1 MINKSKKVSKLENIY
16 KNLESGMPENKSI
29 KDYALPNA
37 RQWLGGRYVALWVLP
52 IYLIRK
58 IAEFVAS
65 SAFIKPYSPS
75 KNGPSYKRPETL
87 YTSLKGVFRG
97 EDHLRFFDHRFIAI
111 WVLPIYLIGKISKFA
126 ASSAFIKPYSPIN
139 NGPSYKRPETLY
151 TSLKGVF
158 KGEDHLR
165 FFDHRFIA
173 IWVLPIAL
181 TGIVFEV
188 LFISPTK
195 NTFPFN

>member
-1 MINKSKKVSKLENIY
+1 MINKSKKVSVLENIY
-16 KNLESGMPENKSI
+16 KNLESGMPKNKHI
-29 KDYALPNA
+29 KDYAFPNA

-52 IYLIRK
+52 IYFLSK
-58 IAEFVAS
+58 IAQFAAS
-65 SAFIKPYSPS
+65 SAFIKPYSPI
-75 KNGPSYKRPETL
+75 KKGPSYKRPETL
-87 YTSLKGVFRG
+87 YTSLKG
-97 EDHLRFFDHRFIAI
+97 I
-111 WVLPIYLIGKISKFA
+111 
-126 ASSAFIKPYSPIN
+126 
-139 NGPSYKRPETLY
+139 
-151 TSLKGVF
+151 F

>member
-1 MINKSKKVSKLENIY
+1 MINKSSNESTLEKIY

-29 KDYALPNA
+29 KEYALPNA
-37 RQWLGGRYVALWVLP
+37 RQWLGGRFVAIWVLP
-52 IYLIRK
+52 IYLIGK
-58 IAEFVAS
+58 IAKFSAS
-65 SAFIKPYSPS
+65 SAFIKPYSPI

-87 YTSLKGVFRG
+87 YTSLKGVF
-97 EDHLRFFDHRFIAI
+97 I
-111 WVLPIYLIGKISKFA
+111 
-126 ASSAFIKPYSPIN
+126 
-139 NGPSYKRPETLY
+139 
-151 TSLKGVF
+151 
-158 KGEDHLR
+158 GEDHLR

>member
-1 MINKSKKVSKLENIY
+1 MINKSQKVSSLENIY
-16 KNLESGMPENKSI
+16 NNLESGMPENKSI
-29 KDYALPNA
+29 KDSVLPNA

-58 IAEFVAS
+58 I
-65 SAFIKPYSPS
+65 
-75 KNGPSYKRPETL
+75 T
-87 YTSLKGVFRG
+87 
-97 EDHLRFFDHRFIAI
+97 
-111 WVLPIYLIGKISKFA
+111 KFA
-126 ASSAFIKPYSPIN
+126 DSSSFIKPYSPIN

-181 TGIVFEV
+181 TGIIFEV
-188 LFISPTK
+188 FFISHAR
-195 NTFPFN
+195 NTLPFN

>member
-1 MINKSKKVSKLENIY
+1 MINKSQKVSSLENIY
-16 KNLESGMPENKSI
+16 NNLESGIPDNKSI

-52 IYLIRK
+52 IYLFGK
-58 IAEFVAS
+58 IAKFVAS
-65 SAFIKPYSPS
+65 SAFIKPYSP
-75 KNGPSYKRPETL
+75 
-87 YTSLKGVFRG
+87 TS
-97 EDHLRFFDHRFIAI
+97 
-111 WVLPIYLIGKISKFA
+111 
-126 ASSAFIKPYSPIN
+126 

-195 NTFPFN
+195 ITFPFN

>member
-1 MINKSKKVSKLENIY
+1 MINKSQKVSSLENIY
-16 KNLESGMPENKSI
+16 NNLESGMPENKSI

-52 IYLIRK
+52 IYFFGK
-58 IAEFVAS
+58 IAKFVAS
-65 SAFIKPYSPS
+65 SAFIKPYSP
-75 KNGPSYKRPETL
+75 
-87 YTSLKGVFRG
+87 TS
-97 EDHLRFFDHRFIAI
+97 
-111 WVLPIYLIGKISKFA
+111 
-126 ASSAFIKPYSPIN
+126 

-188 LFISPTK
+188 LFISLTK

>member
-1 MINKSKKVSKLENIY
+1 MIDKLVKEKTLENIY
-16 KNLESGMPENKSI
+16 KDLESGMPENKSI

-52 IYLIRK
+52 IYLIGK
-58 IAEFVAS
+58 IA
-65 SAFIKPYSPS
+65 
-75 KNGPSYKRPETL
+75 
-87 YTSLKGVFRG
+87 
-97 EDHLRFFDHRFIAI
+97 
-111 WVLPIYLIGKISKFA
+111 KFA

-173 IWVLPIAL
+173 IWVLPFAL
-181 TGIVFEV
+181 TGIIFEV
-188 LFISPTK
+188 LFISHAR
-195 NTFPFN
+195 NTLPFN

>member
-1 MINKSKKVSKLENIY
+1 MINKSQKVSSLENIY
-16 KNLESGMPENKSI
+16 NNLESGMPENKSI

-58 IAEFVAS
+58 IA
-65 SAFIKPYSPS
+65 
-75 KNGPSYKRPETL
+75 
-87 YTSLKGVFRG
+87 
-97 EDHLRFFDHRFIAI
+97 
-111 WVLPIYLIGKISKFA
+111 KFA
-126 ASSAFIKPYSPIN
+126 ASSEFIKPYSPIK

-158 KGEDHLR
+158 KGKDHLR

-181 TGIVFEV
+181 TGIVFEI
-188 LFISPTK
+188 LLIAPTN
-195 NTFPFN
+195 NTSPFN

>member
-1 MINKSKKVSKLENIY
+1 MINKSQKVSSLENIY

-29 KDYALPNA
+29 KEYALPNA
-37 RQWLGGRYVALWVLP
+37 RQWLGGRYLALWVLP

-58 IAEFVAS
+58 IAKFATS
-65 SAFIKPYSPS
+65 SSFIKPYSPI

-87 YTSLKGVFRG
+87 YTSLK
-97 EDHLRFFDHRFIAI
+97 
-111 WVLPIYLIGKISKFA
+111 S
-126 ASSAFIKPYSPIN
+126 
-139 NGPSYKRPETLY
+139 
-151 TSLKGVF
+151 VF

-181 TGIVFEV
+181 TGIVFEAV
-188 LFISPTK
+188 SYTHLTLPTMELV
-195 NTFPFN
+195 

>member
-1 MINKSKKVSKLENIY
+1 MINKSQKVSSLENIY
-16 KNLESGMPENKSI
+16 NNLESGMPENKSI

-52 IYLIRK
+52 IYLFGK
-58 IAEFVAS
+58 IAKFVAS
-65 SAFIKPYSPS
+65 SAFIKPYSP
-75 KNGPSYKRPETL
+75 
-87 YTSLKGVFRG
+87 TS
-97 EDHLRFFDHRFIAI
+97 
-111 WVLPIYLIGKISKFA
+111 
-126 ASSAFIKPYSPIN
+126 

-173 IWVLPIAL
+173 ILYLPLRILSLSIKHLLSAICPHTL
-181 TGIVFEV
+181 RTEF
-188 LFISPTK
+188 K
-195 NTFPFN
+195 Q